1 MNITT
6 ENASDSITCQFRN
19 NQEILIKAFASEK
32 HKLIQIIALVIC
44 IVFFFSTTFL
54 NGVAA
59 VTTWRSRE
67 LLRKVC
73 NFTIMIQSIV
83 DLTIGLIVLPLFIAV
98 LATEIAGSPN
108 CLLMNVNEIVS
119 AMFYLYQMTS
129 LSMIH
134 IERYFGVMYPLVHR
148 VHVTKS
154 RLLKYHLSVCGL
166 QSIIFAL
173 SVTVESS
180 PKYITC
186 ITVTLLTAL
195 TLFVYVSIF
204 CSRVHK
210 NHSSG
215 SQISPESNGKR
226 SRLLKDLKIAKSCL
240 LVMLSFMITNLP
252 TAMLTLE
259 LFEVRDSYFEALH
272 KGWATMLVFFNSTLN
287 SIIYFWT
294 YKKLRQQGK
303 TLVKKIMK

>member
-1 MNITT
+1 MNTTT
-6 ENASDSITCQFRN
+6 ENASDFITCQFRN
-19 NQEILIKAFASEK
+19 NQEILIKGFVSEK
-32 HKLIQIIALVIC
+32 DKLIQIIALVIG

-59 VTTWRSRE
+59 ATIWRSRE

-119 AMFYLYQMTS
+119 AIFYLYQMTS

-154 RLLKYHLSVCGL
+154 RLLKYHMSVCGL

-173 SVTVESS
+173 LVTVESS

-186 ITVTLLTAL
+186 ITVSLLTAL

-210 NHSSG
+210 NHSSR

-240 LVMLSFMITNLP
+240 LVMLSFLIT
-252 TAMLTLE
+252 TVMLTLE
-259 LFEVRDSYFEALH
+259 LFEVRDSRDSYFEVLF
-272 KGWATMLVFFNSTLN
+272 KGWAAMLVFFNSTLN
-287 SIIYFWT
+287 SIIYFWKT
-294 YKKLRQQGK
+294 KKLRQQGK
-303 TLVKKIMK
+303 TMVKRTMK